1 MIAPAAVYLL
11 CLATSVVCAA
21 LLIRAYLHARTGL
34 LFWTALCFA
43 FLALNNLFL
52 VADMV
57 VFPDV
62 ELRPW
67 RQITAFAAIGVL
79 LFGFIREAE

>member
-1 MIAPAAVYLL
+1 MIAPAVVYML
-11 CLATSVVCAA
+11 CLAASLACAI
-21 LLIRAYLHARTGL
+21 LLVRSYLRAKTGL
-34 LFWTALCFA
+34 LFWTALCFGC
-43 FLALNNLFL
+43 LALNNLFL

-57 VFPDV
+57 IFPAY

-67 RQITAFAAIGVL
+67 RQATAFAAIGVL

>member
-1 MIAPAAVYLL
+1 LIAPAVVYLL
-11 CLATSVVCAA
+11 CLATSLVCAI
-21 LLIRAYLHARTGL
+21 LLARAYLRARTGL
-34 LFWTALCFA
+34 LFWTALCFGC
-43 FLALNNLFL
+43 LALNNFLL

-57 VFPDV
+57 VFPDM

-67 RQITAFAAIGVL
+67 RQVSAFAAIGVL

>member
-1 MIAPAAVYLL
+1 LIAPAAVYLL
-11 CLATSVVCAA
+11 CLATSLVCAV
-21 LLIRAYLHARTGL
+21 LLARAYLHARTGL
-34 LFWTALCFA
+34 LFWTALCFG
-43 FLALNNLFL
+43 FLALNNLML

-67 RQITAFAAIGVL
+67 RQMTAFAAIGVL
-79 LFGFIREAE
+79 LFGFIREAD